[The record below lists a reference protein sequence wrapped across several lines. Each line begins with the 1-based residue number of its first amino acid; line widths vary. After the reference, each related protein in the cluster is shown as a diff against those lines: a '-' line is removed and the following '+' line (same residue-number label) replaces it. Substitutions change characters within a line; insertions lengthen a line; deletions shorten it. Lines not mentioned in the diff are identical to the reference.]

1 MSVAEAYAAA
11 AERTT
16 KHKRMLPAS
25 FFVAVY
31 IGMLTLIPAG
41 LVFPALGAAGTPATL
56 FGIFLLLWWVC
67 ATIGRLKQKRRLSP
81 VHVALGLL
89 AVSILLSYASG
100 VASGWVRPAD
110 IHEVTDSVWTLLPI
124 TIGDLQRKSE
134 LAGIRGLLSVAGWL
148 GVALMMSDGLR
159 SWQHFD
165 RIVTTTTWLAA
176 AIGLIGIIQ
185 YVTGE
190 NLAAHVH
197 IPGLVSNTELGVA
210 VERSGLN
217 RVQATANHP
226 IEYGVVLAALF
237 PLAVHHALYRIRHWY
252 DFVPA
257 ALLAVAVPLAV
268 SRSGILVL
276 AAAFIVLFAG
286 WSANRRAWTVVLFP
300 VVVVAMRAVFPGL
313 IGTIRSLFTSVLYDP
328 SVAGRT
334 SDYGKVFEL
343 YDDHPLLG
351 RGAYTFMPGY
361 YRTLDNQ
368 FLMNLVELGAVGLV
382 VTLWLFAATFYAARY
397 VKRHAVDP
405 GHQHLG
411 LALSASLIGI
421 GVSYATFDAWGF
433 SMAAGTTFLL
443 IGLAGGAWGLARQ
456 DMFPERPENA

>member
-1 MSVAEAYAAA
+1 
-11 AERTT
+11 
-16 KHKRMLPAS
+16 MLPAA
-25 FFVAVY
+25 FLLAVY
-31 IGMLTLIPAG
+31 IGLLTLIPAG

-67 ATIGRLKQKRRLSP
+67 TTIGRLKQKRRPSP

-89 AVSILLSYASG
+89 AVSVLLSYASG
-100 VASGWVRPAD
+100 LASGWVRPAD

-124 TIGDLQRKSE
+124 TIEDLQQKSE

-148 GVALMMSDGLR
+148 GVALVMSDGLR
-159 SWQHFD
+159 TWQHFD
-165 RIVTTTTWLAA
+165 RIVTTTIWLAA

-190 NLAAHVH
+190 NLAARVR
-197 IPGLVSNTELGVA
+197 IPGLVANTELGVD

-237 PLAVHHALYRIRHWY
+237 PLALHHALYRIRQWY
-252 DFVPA
+252 DYVPV
-257 ALLAVAVPLAV
+257 ALLAVAVPMAV
-268 SRSGILVL
+268 SRSGIVVL
-276 AAAFIVLFAG
+276 AAALVIFFAG
-286 WSANRRAWTVVLFP
+286 WSANRRAWTLILFP

-313 IGTIRSLFTSVLYDP
+313 IGTIRSLFTSALYDP

-334 SDYGKVFEL
+334 SDYGQVFDI
-343 YDDHPLLG
+343 YSDHPWFG
-351 RGAYTFMPGY
+351 RGAYTFMPGF

-382 VTLWLFAATFYAARY
+382 VTLWLFAASFYAARY
-397 VKRHAVDP
+397 VKRHALNP
-405 GHQHLG
+405 AHQHLG

-443 IGLAGGAWGLARQ
+443 IGLVGGAWGLTRQ
-456 DMFPERPENA
+456 DLFQERTEKT